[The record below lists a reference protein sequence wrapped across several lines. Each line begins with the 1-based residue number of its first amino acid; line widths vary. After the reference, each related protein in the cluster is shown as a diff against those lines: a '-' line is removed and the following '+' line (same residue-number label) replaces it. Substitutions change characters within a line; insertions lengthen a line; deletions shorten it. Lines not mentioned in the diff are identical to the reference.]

1 MNRRKKDK
9 MIKVNVKKV
18 PLICLLIALDF
29 LAQEI
34 FFVFDCFFFDPRICL
49 REN

>member
-9 MIKVNVKKV
+9 KIKVIVKKV

-29 LAQEI
+29 LAKEI
-34 FFVFDCFFFDPRICL
+34 FLYLIVFF
-49 REN
+49 